1 MTKFS
6 EVSHL
11 YLGCELIGSFR
22 LEPRKGYL
30 TGITNGGEDV
40 EIQFFEEDGINVF
53 ESPEFNTVKE
63 IKPILRPISDMTEDE
78 MKEIFNLIFKRI
90 FPPSG
95 NILLFDL
102 GKKEERRVLWT
113 GVERV
118 GIDLSGDIWADSDLH
133 IYKFNPHL
141 ITAYLLKQRFDLFEL
156 IKNGEAIDKTTL

>member
-1 MTKFS
+1 MS
-6 EVSHL
+6 EVTQQTWADL
-11 YLGCELIGSFR
+11 KAAIENLTEEQLNKPIYLWGVESGDK
-22 LEPRKGYL
+22 LEFDILDEDYL
-30 TGITNGGEDV
+30 
-40 EIQFFEEDGINVF
+40 EDGDEGCAPKSIIEENMSG
-53 ESPEFNTVKE
+53 ETV
-63 IKPILRPISDMTEDE
+63 DMTEDE